1 MFCFGTEIGT
11 ENRGFSLVSVPN
23 TEIGTENR
31 GFSLVSVPNT
41 EIGTENRGFSL
52 VSVPNTEIGTE
63 NRGFSL
69 VSVPNTEIGTENRGF
84 SLVSVPNTEIG
95 TENRGF
101 SLVSVPNTEIG
112 TENRGFSLVS
122 VPNTDILVPWQHYF
136 DQLIS
141 VNFPV
146 IHNYWISA
154 FLFLYIRTHIPQFL
168 ASQIFKKHSVT
179 QNTHQRWPKLL
190 EHLTDLKILTFFAN
204 KTWFIFIMF
213 IKHADG
219 CSEHKKYQMKW
230 VVLGF
235 FYPLCQKYVRHYD
248 NYCNTPL

>member
-1 MFCFGTEIGT
+1 MKLVYGFPYFYYLWKNLKTILNKHKEWYWFLYILFEFINTKCFFYQHVFVFCFGTEIGT

-69 VSVPNTEIGTENRGF
+69 VSVPNTEI
-84 SLVSVPNTEIG
+84 
-95 TENRGF
+95 
-101 SLVSVPNTEIG
+101 
-112 TENRGFSLVS
+112 
-122 VPNTDILVPWQHYF
+122 LVPWQHYF

-190 EHLTDLKILTFFAN
+190 EHLTDLKIWHFLPT
-204 KTWFIFIMF
+204 
-213 IKHADG
+213 KHDLF
-219 CSEHKKYQMKW
+219 S
-230 VVLGF
+230 
-235 FYPLCQKYVRHYD
+235 
-248 NYCNTPL
+248 